1 MFVSTSALGK
11 IGLIWLA
18 GWFLIAC
25 ANSPNLP
32 PEPTPTPA
40 ANVHSAVEIG
50 TTAVSPTTAVPRWQI
65 ALNSAVNVTPVALG
79 GQVFVA
85 TADGTVHAVDA
96 ATGHKI
102 WELRPENGRLW
113 DASLRAAEG
122 KVCAGLEGGL
132 ITCVG
137 AVDGQPLWTAE
148 LGIEVQSRPA
158 LVDGILYVPTTW
170 VGTGTPNDYEGQ
182 AVLFALDATT
192 GNILWQAATEN
203 YILRRPIVAGNLII
217 TGGTDT
223 AAEGENSSDYN
234 SPNRIYAFDKTTG
247 DVVWVHESDDGLIRW
262 LIATDE
268 VVAFAGRSEIVQA
281 LSLADGQPVWRFG
294 PSFWMQ
300 FPALAN
306 GIFYLGTGDERFHAL
321 DAASGSPLW
330 EVSIDLDSLNQIG
343 QPLIQGDT
351 IWLNAVTGDIYG
363 LRWADGRQVAHLE
376 TGLSIRVG
384 GALFE
389 DLYIMGDAEGG
400 LYAFEMGG

>member
-1 MFVSTSALGK
+1 MRQQLNYIFLMIFIAVN
-11 IGLIWLA
+11 
-18 GWFLIAC
+18 LIAC
-25 ANSPNLP
+25 TQDDL
-32 PEPTPTPA
+32 PA
-40 ANVHSAVEIG
+40 ATVPAMTNSQTVVEI
-50 TTAVSPTTAVPRWQI
+50 TRETAVPPSVSDVAAVWQTQ
-65 ALNSAVNVTPVALG
+65 LSSAVNVTPVVADG
-79 GQVFVA
+79 RVFVA

-148 LGIEVQSRPA
+148 LGIEAQSRPA
-158 LVDGILYVPTTW
+158 LVDGVLYVPTTW
-170 VGTGTPNDYEGQ
+170 VGTGTANNYEGQ
-182 AVLFALDATT
+182 AVLFALDAAT
-192 GNILWQAATEN
+192 GDILWQAATEN
-203 YILRRPIVAGNLII
+203 YILRRPIVAGSLVI
-217 TGGTDT
+217 TGGADT
-223 AAEGENSSDYN
+223 AAEGENSGDYN

-363 LRWADGRQVAHLE
+363 LRLADGEQVAHLE

-400 LYAFEMGG
+400 LYAFEMGD